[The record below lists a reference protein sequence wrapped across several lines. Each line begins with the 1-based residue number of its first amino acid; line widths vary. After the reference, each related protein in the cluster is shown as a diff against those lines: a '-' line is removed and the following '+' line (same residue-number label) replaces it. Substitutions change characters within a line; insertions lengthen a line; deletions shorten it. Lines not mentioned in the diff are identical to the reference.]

1 MFNPNREMA
10 SVSNR
15 ILVKMV
21 SEILDYHNT
30 GILSDGEVRN
40 FAARCKELDIHNSLT
55 IAENTITR
63 EALKRFNNFIIE

>member
-1 MFNPNREMA
+1 
-10 SVSNR
+10 
-15 ILVKMV
+15 MV

-63 EALKRFNNFIIE
+63 EVLKRFNNFIIE